1 MTTVAIVLAG
11 GVGSRFKIGNNE
23 PKPLIR
29 VLGRTQLFWSTKGAY
44 LSYNPDYFIFACRTQ
59 LVDKIE
65 SEVKAFAFLP
75 KFEVLDVGFS
85 TEGPAHTVQMAL
97 ERARYKLEGAKIIVI
112 DNDCFNLINHNIKF
126 LTFPF
131 VTSTISNNPA
141 HCFLEISTNSTILAF
156 HEKSP
161 HGDTVVSGNY
171 GFSSPEQFMGAME
184 RVRNADQKTSE
195 LFLSAVMQFLAKSE
209 VVVAIQTAKY
219 FSMGTPSEIEKV
231 DNELQLY
238 K

>member
-11 GVGSRFKIGNNE
+11 GVGSRFKIGTHE

-29 VLGRTQLFWSTKGAY
+29 VLGRTQLFWSTKGAH

-65 SEVKAFAFLP
+65 SEVKAYAFLSE
-75 KFEVLDVGFS
+75 FEVLDVGFS
-85 TEGPAHTVQMAL
+85 TEGPAHTVEMAL
-97 ERARYKLEGAKIIVI
+97 KRTRYKLEGAKIIVI
-112 DNDCFNLINHNIKF
+112 DNDCFNLINHKVEF

-131 VTSTISNNPA
+131 VTSTISSNPA
-141 HCFLEISTNSTILAF
+141 HCFLDIADNSAVLAF

-161 HGDTVVSGNY
+161 YGNTVISGNY
-171 GFSSPEQFMGAME
+171 GFSSPGQFMGAIE
-184 RVRNADQKTSE
+184 RVRTTDQKSSE
-195 LFLSAVMQFLAKSE
+195 LFLSAVMQILAKSE

-219 FSMGTPSEIEKV
+219 FSMGTPSEIDQV
-231 DNELQLY
+231 DHELQSY